1 MAPASFIPISN
12 KVCVMEASSR
22 LGASLVARLLGRGYV
37 VHAAVQGQLDELE
50 KYMKVWDEDEKM
62 KVKVFKADL
71 FDFHSIVDALRG
83 CSGLFYNF
91 EPPRDHSIY
100 DEHMMEVE
108 VRATHNVFEASA
120 HVGTIDKIVFT
131 SSITAVVW
139 RHDRSSTSSNL
150 DEKHWSDISFCRKFK
165 LWHALSKTI
174 SEKSSRALAMDR
186 GLNMVTVNA
195 GLILSND
202 LSITNPYLKGAA
214 EMYEDGVFV
223 ATDLKFLV
231 DAHICV
237 FEDIAAYG
245 RYLCFNSVINHAEVA
260 LQVTKIIAP
269 WASPQI
275 QSFEGEDKMIQQN
288 ISNKKLNEL
297 MANFETELSQES

>member
-12 KVCVMEASSR
+12 KVCVMDASSR
-22 LGASLVARLLGRGYV
+22 LGANLVARLLGRGYV
-37 VHAAVQGQLDELE
+37 VHAAVQGQLGELE
-50 KYMKVWDEDEKM
+50 KYVKVWDEDEKM

-71 FDFHSIVDALRG
+71 FDFHSIADALRG
-83 CSGLFYNF
+83 CSGFFYNF
-91 EPPRDHSIY
+91 EPPRDHSVY

-108 VRATHNVFEASA
+108 VKAAHNVLEASA
-120 HVGTIDKIVFT
+120 HVDTVDKIIFT

-139 RHDRSSTSSNL
+139 RRDRSSTSSNL
-150 DEKHWSDISFCRKFK
+150 DEKHWSDISFCQKFK

-174 SEKSSRALAMDR
+174 SEKSAWALAMDR

-223 ATDLKFLV
+223 VTDLKFLV

-237 FEDIAAYG
+237 FEDISAYG
-245 RYLCFNSVINHAEVA
+245 RYLCFNSVVNHAEVA
-260 LQVTKIIAP
+260 LQVAKTIAP

-275 QSFEGEDKMIQQN
+275 RSFEGEDKMIQQN

-297 MANFETELSQES
+297 MADFETELSQES